1 MFGQIDAVRG
11 EPIIMSDFVVLMNKQ
26 NETARWKAEVENAT
40 ARLEL
45 ARIRERSAYLIS
57 QHEPVNSLGLD
68 RERLR
73 LALRYLEHGNLTRL
87 ENELEASL

>member
-1 MFGQIDAVRG
+1 
-11 EPIIMSDFVVLMNKQ
+11 MSDLMTLLNKQ
-26 NETARWKAEVENAT
+26 NETIRWKAEVENAT

-45 ARIRERSAYLIS
+45 ARIRERCAYLIS

-73 LALRYLEHGNLTRL
+73 LALRYLEHGNLARL
-87 ENELEASL
+87 ENELKAPK

>member
-1 MFGQIDAVRG
+1 
-11 EPIIMSDFVVLMNKQ
+11 MSDFATLMSRQ
-26 NETARWKAEVENAT
+26 NETVRWRVEVENAA

-45 ARIRERSAYLIS
+45 AKIRERMAYLIS

-87 ENELEASL
+87 ENELKAPK